1 MSSDLPPT
9 RWEGPSDIGR
19 GYGRHFAELIAG
31 GADVEGE
38 ARLADALAP
47 RGARIL
53 DAGSGMGRIGAA
65 LRRAG
70 HQAVGVDLDDGLIE
84 QSRAT
89 YPDLPVARARLEA
102 LDAAFFAGQG
112 MPTEYDLVVCVG
124 NVMVLLAE
132 DSERAVLRAFGD
144 LLTPGGRILVGFSLT
159 GAPPRSRVYPAE
171 EFAADVT
178 AAGLAVE
185 SRYATFDLR
194 PFDPDG
200 DFGVWV
206 LARLGG

>member
-1 MSSDLPPT
+1 VSDRPLPPT
-9 RWEGPSDIGR
+9 RWEGPTDVGR

-70 HQAVGVDLDDGLIE
+70 HEAVGVDLDEELLG

-102 LDAAFFAGQG
+102 LDAAFFASRG

-132 DSERAVLRAFGD
+132 DSERAVLRALGG
-144 LLTPGGRILVGFSLT
+144 LLANEGRILVGFSLI

-171 EFAADVT
+171 AFAADVA

-194 PFDPDG
+194 PFDPRG
-200 DFGVWV
+200 DFAVHV
-206 LARLGG
+206 LTRG